1 MQRLKWFVLC
11 LTLLVACSLLATLPM
26 RKASAQQEPA
36 APMSESAARQINSL
50 IQEKESRTA
59 AQKKI
64 DSQLLYAAKENRGER
79 ITNEVETLEVNVNA
93 DENGVVPVD
102 IQANVTR
109 DLLKSIARLGGEI
122 VFASA
127 QYRSVTAR
135 VPLQALEQ
143 IAASGDVNFI
153 YPADR
158 ARTNRFSGFGTDN
171 TAGTTSTIKVNPS
184 LQPALRPDFA
194 ERAARVRKQIAAALA
209 LRKLRPS
216 AAMLMPTGPVD
227 SEGDTTHRAAEAR
240 TFFGV
245 TGSGVKVGVLSN
257 GVNSLASQ
265 QGAGE
270 LPAVTVLP
278 GQAGSGDEGTAM
290 LEIVNDIAPGA
301 QLFFATAF
309 TSQASFAQNILDH
322 LFLLH

>member
-240 TFFGV
+240 TTKPSIDLNRTLDIDPHEAPLTQRLF
-245 TGSGVKVGVLSN
+245 
-257 GVNSLASQ
+257 SLHRKSC
-265 QGAGE
+265 QGQSDAQHQI
-270 LPAVTVLP
+270 LKPSIYRIPPANMRSAVP
-278 GQAGSGDEGTAM
+278 SA
-290 LEIVNDIAPGA
+290 A
-301 QLFFATAF
+301 QIGPTCA
-309 TSQASFAQNILDH
+309 
-322 LFLLH
+322 

>member
-1 MQRLKWFVLC
+1 MMQRRFKWFALC
-11 LTLLVACSLLATLPM
+11 LTLLVGCSLLATLPM
-26 RKASAQQEPA
+26 RKASAQKESA
-36 APMSESAARQINSL
+36 GPMSESAARQINSL

-64 DSQLLYAAKENRGER
+64 DSQLLYAAKENRSER

-93 DENGVVPVD
+93 DENGLVPVD

-109 DLLKSIARLGGEI
+109 DLLKSIVKLGGEI

-127 QYRSVTAR
+127 QYHSVTAR

-158 ARTNRFSGFGTDN
+158 ARTHGFRGFGPDS

-184 LQPALRPDFA
+184 LLPALRPDFA
-194 ERAARVRKQIAAALA
+194 DRAARVRRQITSALA
-209 LRKLRPS
+209 LRKPGSS
-216 AAMLMPTGPVD
+216 AVMPIFTGAVD

-240 TFFGV
+240 GFFGV
-245 TGSGVKVGVLSN
+245 SGSGVKVGVLSN

-265 QGAGE
+265 QAAGE
-270 LPAVTVLP
+270 LPAVTVL
-278 GQAGSGDEGTAM
+278 
-290 LEIVNDIAPGA
+290 
-301 QLFFATAF
+301 
-309 TSQASFAQNILDH
+309 
-322 LFLLH
+322 